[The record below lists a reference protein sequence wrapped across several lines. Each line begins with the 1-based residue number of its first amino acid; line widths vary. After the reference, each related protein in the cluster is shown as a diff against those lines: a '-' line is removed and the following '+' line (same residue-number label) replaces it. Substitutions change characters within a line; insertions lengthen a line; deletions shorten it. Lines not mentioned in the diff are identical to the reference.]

1 MDNRSKLEGKT
12 LFYMELFLGIAA
24 IAFFLKW
31 RIEIDK
37 SKELKR
43 QINYLIDRF
52 ANKIW
57 IPGKKYREE
66 REQILKE
73 LESDYKDY
81 DDLEDIP
88 GGKELL
94 GKIYKEASEKNQ
106 RLTESGW

>member
-1 MDNRSKLEGKT
+1 
-12 LFYMELFLGIAA
+12 MELFLGIAA

-31 RIEIDK
+31 RIEINK
-37 SKELKR
+37 SKSLKT
-43 QINYLIDRF
+43 QINYLIDRI

-57 IPGKKYREE
+57 IPGEKYRAK

-73 LESDYKDY
+73 IESDYKDY
-81 DDLEDIP
+81 VDFGDIP
-88 GGKELL
+88 EGKELL